1 MSHAQTLNPAAARR
15 ALPAIG
21 LLPAAIVIIAVALAF
36 IEPRFLSGQNMLNL
50 LRGAALLMI
59 VAIGQMLVLISR
71 GFDLSVGAIM
81 ALASVVSASV
91 MASLGK
97 NLPPEL
103 VTLLGI
109 AAGLGAGLLV
119 GLVNG
124 LCVAVLR
131 IAPFMATL
139 ATASITAG
147 LALLLT
153 NGIPIY
159 GLPKS
164 FIAIGRESWLGL
176 PAAVYAAL
184 LVVGLTAWVQRHTA
198 LGVHLY
204 AIGGNPHAARVS
216 GLAVLRCQI
225 GVYMASGL
233 LAALA
238 ALLLTAQL
246 GSGQGSLG
254 DGMALKSIG
263 AAVIAGVSLHGG
275 VGKAHRVALGAL
287 FMLLLNNTMDLL
299 RIESK
304 AQTIVMGL
312 FVVLVVAM
320 DAYRKKGNSA

>member
-1 MSHAQTLNPAAARR
+1 MSLTQTLPDGKRL
-15 ALPAIG
+15 LPAVG
-21 LLPAAIVIIAVALAF
+21 LLPAAILIIAVVLTF

-50 LRGAALLMI
+50 LRGASLLMI
-59 VAIGQMLVLISR
+59 VAIGQMLVLIAR
-71 GFDLSVGAIM
+71 GFDLSVGATM
-81 ALASVVSASV
+81 ALTSVVSASV
-91 MASLGK
+91 MAGLGK
-97 NLPPEL
+97 TLPPEL
-103 VTLLGI
+103 VSLLGI
-109 AAGLGAGLLV
+109 LAGLGAGLLV
-119 GLVNG
+119 GLCNG

-139 ATASITAG
+139 ATASIIGG

-159 GLPKS
+159 GLPKA
-164 FIAIGRESWLGL
+164 FITIGRASWLGL
-176 PAAVYAAL
+176 PAAVYVAL
-184 LVVGLTAWVQRHTA
+184 LVVGLMAWIQRATA

-204 AIGGNPHAARVS
+204 AIGGNPYAARVS
-216 GLAVLRCQI
+216 GLSVLRNQI

-254 DGMALKSIG
+254 DGIALKSIG

-287 FMLLLNNTMDLL
+287 FMLLLNNAMDLL

-312 FVVLVVAM
+312 FIVLVVAM
-320 DAYRKKGNSA
+320 DVYRKKGKTA

>member
-1 MSHAQTLNPAAARR
+1 MSHGFNPVAFRR
-15 ALPAIG
+15 TLPAEG
-21 LLPAAIVIIAVALAF
+21 LLPAAIIIIAVTLAF
-36 IEPRFLSGQNMLNL
+36 IEPRFLSGQNLLNL

-59 VAIGQMLVLISR
+59 VSIGQMLVLTSR

-81 ALASVVSASV
+81 ALASVVSASAMV
-91 MASLGK
+91 SLGTT
-97 NLPPEL
+97 LSPEI

-109 AAGLGAGLLV
+109 GAGLGAGLLV

-124 LCVAVLR
+124 LCVAVLG
-131 IAPFMATL
+131 IAPFMVTL

-159 GLPKS
+159 GVPKS
-164 FIAIGRESWLGL
+164 FIVIGRESWLGL

-184 LVVGLTAWVQRHTA
+184 LVVGVTAWMQRYTS
-198 LGVHLY
+198 LGIHLY

-216 GLAVLRCQI
+216 GIPVLRGQI

-254 DGMALKSIG
+254 DGIALKSIG

-299 RIESK
+299 RVESK

-312 FVVLVVAM
+312 FIVLVVAM
-320 DAYRKKGNSA
+320 DSYRKKGNSI